1 MCGTWKLSLQF
12 EDDVTSLRALSDL
25 VAEEFPMEEV
35 AEVFLS
41 KLRALMDDP
50 TQLAK
55 NKVGGIK
62 DTDGRPLFYVKITSK
77 KGLMFSYDSE
87 TCTVFIWRFGNSM
100 T

>member
-1 MCGTWKLSLQF
+1 VCGTWKLSLQF

-55 NKVGGIK
+55 NKVGGSR
-62 DTDGRPLFYVKITSK
+62 TRMGGPSFT
-77 KGLMFSYDSE
+77 
-87 TCTVFIWRFGNSM
+87 
-100 T
+100 

>member
-1 MCGTWKLSLQF
+1 
-12 EDDVTSLRALSDL
+12 
-25 VAEEFPMEEV
+25 V

-62 DTDGRPLFYVKITSK
+62 DTDGRPLFYVKIRRRR
-77 KGLMFSYDSE
+77 
-87 TCTVFIWRFGNSM
+87 V
-100 T
+100 